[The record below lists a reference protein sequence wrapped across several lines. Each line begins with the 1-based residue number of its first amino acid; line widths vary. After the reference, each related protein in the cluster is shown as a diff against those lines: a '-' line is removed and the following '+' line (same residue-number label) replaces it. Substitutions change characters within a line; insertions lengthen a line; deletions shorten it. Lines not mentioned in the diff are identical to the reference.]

1 MEGLNNFFYDSH
13 LVRVA
18 LVDGEPRFLAADLAR
33 VLGYRDANT
42 AIRKVHLDEKG
53 THIVRTPGG
62 DQEMA
67 VVTEP
72 GLYSLVMG
80 SRRPEAQAFKRWVTH
95 EVLPSIRKTGS
106 YQADPA
112 PAFEVPKTL
121 AGALAMAAKI
131 EAEREALACTV
142 AAQADDI
149 AYLEPRAAFA
159 DRVAGAEGT
168 HTIAAAAKILGTGQ
182 NRLFSWLR
190 MQGYII
196 HGTCTPYQQHLDAGL
211 FRVVERVFTDQDGQD
226 HIKAKTLVTGKGML
240 AIQRR
245 MDADLL
251 RPLIPRTTAFQGA
264 RA

>member
-1 MEGLNNFFYDSH
+1 MHEVNNYFFNTH

-33 VLGYRDANT
+33 VLGYRDASKAT
-42 AIRKVHLDEKG
+42 RYLMADEKG
-53 THIVRTPGG
+53 ALNWGTPGG
-62 DQEMA
+62 TQEMA
-67 VVTEP
+67 VVTEA
-72 GLYSLVMG
+72 GLYSLIIR

-95 EVLPSIRKTGS
+95 EVLPTIRKTGG
-106 YQADPA
+106 YQMAPA

-121 AGALAMAAKI
+121 AGALALAAKI
-131 EAEREALACTV
+131 EAERETLACTV

-159 DRVAGAEGT
+159 DRVAVAEGC
-168 HTIAAAAKILGTGQ
+168 HTIAAAAKVFGTGQ
-182 NRLFSWLR
+182 NRLFVWLR
-190 MQGYII
+190 MQGYLI
-196 HGTCTPYQQHLDAGL
+196 HGTCMPYQQHLDAGL
-211 FRVVERVFTDQDGQD
+211 FRVVERVFTDSDGQD
-226 HIKAKTLVTGKGML
+226 HLKAKTLVTGKGML

-251 RPLIPRTTAFQGA
+251 RPLIPRPTAVLEA